1 MRRLAP
7 LSLMLL
13 ALAIGLPF
21 DTASQT
27 PPGSDVND
35 PDLTEW
41 EVPWAESR
49 PRDPFVG
56 PDGRV
61 WFVGQRTSYAA
72 VLDPQTGEF
81 EQCDLDGAGPHNL
94 IVDADGTVYYA
105 GNRAVHIGKLDPET
119 CEIEKIM
126 MPDERAGD
134 PHTLV
139 WDANGDIWF
148 TVQQGNFI
156 GHLTK
161 ATGEVRLIQ
170 APEVEGGRSSSSR
183 PYGIK
188 MDSKNRPWI
197 VLFNTNKIA
206 MADPATFEL
215 KIFDLP
221 DERTRPRRL
230 VIDSKDVIWY
240 ADYSRG
246 YLGRLDPETGEVRE
260 WANPGGERSRPYG
273 MAIDDD
279 DRVWFVE
286 TGVDP
291 NTFVGF
297 DSETEEFISVVP
309 VESGAGAIRHMYYDS
324 KTRSIWFGTDA
335 NTVGRAVVPPRRTTS

>member
-1 MRRLAP
+1 MHRSSMTP
-7 LSLMLL
+7 LLILT
-13 ALAIGLPF
+13 ALGLGAANAVAQ
-21 DTASQT
+21 DQSQN
-27 PPGSDVND
+27 VND
-35 PDLTEW
+35 PKLDEW

-49 PRDPFVG
+49 PRDPYVG

-72 VLDPQTGEF
+72 VLDPETGDF
-81 EQCDLDGAGPHNL
+81 KQCDLDNAGPHNL

-105 GNRAVHIGKLDPET
+105 GNRASHIGKLDPET

-126 MPDERAGD
+126 MPDERARD

-139 WDANGDIWF
+139 WDASGDIWF

-161 ATGEVRLIQ
+161 ATGDVKLIET
-170 APEVEGGRSSSSR
+170 PEVEGGRSSSSR

-188 MDSKNRPWI
+188 MDSRDRPWV

-206 MADPATFEL
+206 TVDPETFEL
-215 KIFDLP
+215 ETFDLP
-221 DERTRPRRL
+221 AESARPRRL
-230 VIDSKDVIWY
+230 VIDSKDIIWY
-240 ADYSRG
+240 VDYSRG
-246 YLGRLDPETGEVRE
+246 YLGSLNPETGEVRE
-260 WANPGGERSRPYG
+260 WPNPGGEQSRPYG
-273 MAIDDD
+273 VAIDEY

-297 DSETEEFISVVP
+297 DTETEEFISVVE
-309 VESGAGAIRHMYYDS
+309 VESGGGAIRHMFYDE
-324 KTRSIWFGTDA
+324 KTKSIWFGTDT
-335 NTVGRAVVPPRRTTS
+335 NTVGRAVVPPKRTTS